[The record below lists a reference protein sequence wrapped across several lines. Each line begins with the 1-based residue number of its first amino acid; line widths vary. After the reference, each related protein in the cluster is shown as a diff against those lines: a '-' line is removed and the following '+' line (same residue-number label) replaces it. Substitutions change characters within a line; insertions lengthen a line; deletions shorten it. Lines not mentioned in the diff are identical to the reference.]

1 MVTAATVARNLY
13 ASSKAKV
20 SRTARRRPR
29 FVSGALMDARE
40 IGDAR

>member
-13 ASSKAKV
+13 ASSKA
-20 SRTARRRPR
+20 SRSARRRPR